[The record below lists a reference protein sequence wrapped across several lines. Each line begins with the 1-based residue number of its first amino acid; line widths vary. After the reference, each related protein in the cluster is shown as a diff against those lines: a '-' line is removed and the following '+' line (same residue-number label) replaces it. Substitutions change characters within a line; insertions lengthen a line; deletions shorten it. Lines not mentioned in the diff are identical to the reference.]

1 VRNPRSGRPV
11 ATIENDGNVART
23 ETDGLDVEASYAF
36 SPGRIGDFRAT
47 LQWTWVNEYR
57 IDEGDGN
64 GLEDPRRFYDP
75 DHRGTLGLNW
85 ALGDFGANLL
95 WHYIAGSSIQDPD
108 GTTFAELDSM
118 KTWDLSVSYAT
129 PWRGI
134 VTLGARNLFDEDP
147 PTTTDSGAPY
157 YSNYLHDV
165 FGRVPYIRYEQ
176 DL

>member
-1 VRNPRSGRPV
+1 MHTIRN
-11 ATIENDGNVART
+11 
-23 ETDGLDVEASYAF
+23 LM
-36 SPGRIGDFRAT
+36 
-47 LQWTWVNEYR
+47 
-57 IDEGDGN
+57 
-64 GLEDPRRFYDP
+64 
-75 DHRGTLGLNW
+75 
-85 ALGDFGANLL
+85 
-95 WHYIAGSSIQDPD
+95 WHYVAGSSIQDPD

-129 PWRGI
+129 PWRGV

-147 PTTTDSGAPY
+147 PTTADGGAPY